1 MVLASLKQN
10 PFSELKHKKV
20 RNADIHHKIC
30 KTKNIVRQ
38 QLKKGT
44 KREVEGDQNQNEE
57 LEEHEVANA
66 RGEFEDS
73 GVTTAFGNIFTLF

>member
-1 MVLASLKQN
+1 MVIFTTGFAKPKILFDNNSF
-10 PFSELKHKKV
+10 FS
-20 RNADIHHKIC
+20 
-30 KTKNIVRQ
+30 Q
-38 QLKKGT
+38 KGT

>member
-1 MVLASLKQN
+1 MVIFTTGFAKPKILFDNNSF
-10 PFSELKHKKV
+10 FS
-20 RNADIHHKIC
+20 
-30 KTKNIVRQ
+30 Q
-38 QLKKGT
+38 KGT

-73 GVTTAFGNIFTLF
+73 GVTTAFGNIFTLL

>member
-1 MVLASLKQN
+1 MLIFTTGFAKPKILFDNNSF
-10 PFSELKHKKV
+10 FS
-20 RNADIHHKIC
+20 
-30 KTKNIVRQ
+30 Q
-38 QLKKGT
+38 KGT

>member
-1 MVLASLKQN
+1 MVIFTTGFAKPKILFDNNS
-10 PFSELKHKKV
+10 FSS
-20 RNADIHHKIC
+20 
-30 KTKNIVRQ
+30 Q
-38 QLKKGT
+38 KGT

>member
-1 MVLASLKQN
+1 MVIFTTGLAKPKILLDNNSF
-10 PFSELKHKKV
+10 FS
-20 RNADIHHKIC
+20 
-30 KTKNIVRQ
+30 Q
-38 QLKKGT
+38 KGT

>member
-1 MVLASLKQN
+1 MVIFTTGFAKPKILFDN
-10 PFSELKHKKV
+10 NFFSS
-20 RNADIHHKIC
+20 
-30 KTKNIVRQ
+30 Q
-38 QLKKGT
+38 KGT

>member
-1 MVLASLKQN
+1 MLIFTTGFAK
-10 PFSELKHKKV
+10 P
-20 RNADIHHKIC
+20 KILFD
-30 KTKNIVRQ
+30 NNSFFWQ
-38 QLKKGT
+38 KGT